1 MIDRV
6 DNLSSYSLDILQK
19 LFKKSMVS
27 FERTHILKS
36 TDPEVDYL
44 REKQKGVI
52 TEDHREKLFSWI
64 FNVLVFVEFNTTYR
78 FETLSKS
85 HLTQRNWHDASL
97 MPF

>member
-27 FERTHILKS
+27 FKRTYILKS

-44 REKQKGVI
+44 REKQKGVV

-64 FNVLVFVEFNTTYR
+64 FNVLVFVNLILFTGLRCSESH
-78 FETLSKS
+78 TLHKGAGMML
-85 HLTQRNWHDASL
+85 H
-97 MPF
+97 